1 MNSEYMCKRIA
12 ITIVSTV
19 NLVCTV
25 LWHPWRSILPCSSE
39 VRQDAHRDPPSIS
52 LSIFC
57 LTGDPS
63 FSRDLEA
70 EEAGSWSPIPLP
82 AKHWSYF
89 MPSHG
94 ASSGN
99 PRGGKAPSNVSLGA
113 QRGSKVRLDWE
124 EIDIPQNLP
133 LEPPVELQRRTGT
146 RSGSH
151 LFLGK
156 RWVT

>member
-1 MNSEYMCKRIA
+1 MYKRVA
-12 ITIVSTV
+12 TTTMSTV

-25 LWHPWRSILPCSSE
+25 LWCPWHSILPCSSE
-39 VRQDAHRDPPSIS
+39 VRQDPHRDPPSIS

-57 LTGDPS
+57 LTGDLS

-70 EEAGSWSPIPLP
+70 EEAGSWFPIPLP

-89 MPSHG
+89 MPSRG

-99 PRGGKAPSNVSLGA
+99 LCGGKAPSSVSLGA

-133 LEPPVELQRRTGT
+133 LETPVELQRRSGT
-146 RSGSH
+146 RSSSH
-151 LFLGK
+151 LFLAN